1 MFSPSH
7 TKLIRQGLALLL
19 VLAVV
24 GYVGF
29 LLYSQYQVQLKLH
42 QASLGRF
49 VSENDKRALAAGNF
63 LADRLNDISQL
74 AENRDLT
81 LYYENKALGMTQE
94 YGLGASLAIAEE
106 SFLHLLNRKKIQE
119 HQLFSRLVYLDLSG
133 AKMLDL
139 HGKRQKKQPLK
150 NWRNYLK
157 PDQRKPHF
165 ALESSPGNDQILI
178 SHPFYFKGQYVGQV
192 LGWIP
197 LALIYEHYLSP
208 AGHDAP
214 FLTAISYNEHYIL
227 KPAGLAEL
235 VPETMLPQLPQ
246 LKQKSPV
253 MIKQQFGRQHRSVL
267 VTYSPLQNTPFA
279 MVTFFKDQSGHDE
292 QSRSLL
298 YAMAVVGLLLLGS
311 GLFFLR
317 TSIRNVALQVS
328 LDESTKREQLVF
340 EQNILLQQAKE
351 AAEAASQAKSAFLA
365 NMSHEIRTPMNGVI
379 GMTDLCLDTPLT
391 AEQRTYL
398 DAVRNSADNLMSII
412 NDILDFSKIEAG
424 KIELTP
430 EPFHLRTAVGHALR
444 SIAVRAYEKGL
455 EIVFVPDAAVPDA
468 VQGDPGR
475 LRQVLLNLVGNA
487 VKFSEQG
494 QIIVTV
500 GLQCQE
506 EDGGMV
512 LHFSVADQGIGITP
526 EQQQRIFAPFE
537 QADLSTTKSYGGTGL
552 GLTISRRLVELMG
565 GEISVESTPGVGST
579 FYFTVHLMPAEL
591 PDYSTEELQGKQVLV
606 VDDLAL
612 NRTMLQEFLQQWGM
626 VVVTAASA
634 EEAFDCIQQH
644 NGVFDL
650 VLLDGKM
657 PDENGW
663 QLAERLRTLA
673 TCDATALVIMPSAG
687 HRGDADRCRELG
699 VNGYLVKPI
708 VHQELYEL
716 LQVVL
721 ETVKADGGHC
731 LVTTHAAAEARQRL
745 RILATDDVPVNREL
759 VRTILEKRG
768 HKVTVAENGQEAL
781 DAWRNGS
788 FDLLLMDIQMPEMDG
803 LTATRI
809 IREEELQRGGHV
821 PVIAMTAYAMAG
833 DRERCLQAGMDDYVA
848 KPVNPSELM
857 TVISRFCGIE
867 VPQEVRETT
876 PPVADSNTE
885 QVFDRAALL
894 DRLGGSVELLP
905 QFIKLFKESY
915 TTNSTALRQSLA
927 DGDWTTA
934 ARHAHSIK
942 GASANV
948 GALQVHVAAL
958 HLEKALKEQDATA
971 KGQLLLQLV
980 TSYELF
986 CRAATASLH
995 KSEELS

>member
-1 MFSPSH
+1 MLSRSH
-7 TKLIRQGLALLL
+7 AKLIRQGLALLL

-49 VSENDKRALAAGNF
+49 VSENDKRALAAGSF

-94 YGLGASLAIAEE
+94 YGLGASLAFAEE
-106 SFLHLLNRKKIQE
+106 SFHNLLRRKKLQE
-119 HQLFSRLVYLDLSG
+119 HPLFSRLVYLDLSG
-133 AKMLDL
+133 SKMLDL
-139 HGKRQKKQPLK
+139 QAQHQKKQPLK

-157 PDQRKPHF
+157 PDQRIPHF
-165 ALESSPGNDQILI
+165 ALEPSPGNDQILI

-197 LALIYEHYLSP
+197 LALIYEHYLAP
-208 AGHDAP
+208 AGKDAP
-214 FLTAISYNEHYIL
+214 FLTALSLGDQYIL
-227 KPAGLAEL
+227 KTADLEAL
-235 VPETMLPQLPQ
+235 VPESMLPKLPQ
-246 LKQKSPV
+246 LKRQSST
-253 MIKQQFGRQHRSVL
+253 IIEQQVGRQRRSIL

-279 MVTFFKDQSGHDE
+279 MVTFFKDQNGQEE

-298 YAMAVVGLLLLGS
+298 YAMAVVGILLLGS
-311 GLFFLR
+311 GLFLLR
-317 TSIRNVALQVS
+317 TSFRNVALQVS

-351 AAEAASQAKSAFLA
+351 TAEAASQAKSAFLA

-379 GMTDLCLDTPLT
+379 GMTDLCLDTELT

-398 DAVRNSADNLMSII
+398 DAVRNSADSLMSII

-424 KIELTP
+424 KIELAP

-468 VQGDPGR
+468 VLGDPGR

-494 QIIVTV
+494 QIVVTV

-512 LHFSVADQGIGITP
+512 LHFSVVDQGIGITP

-552 GLTISRRLVELMG
+552 GLTISRRLVELMEG
-565 GEISVESTPGVGST
+565 DISVESTPGVGSI
-579 FYFTVHLMPAEL
+579 FSFTVHLMPAEL
-591 PDYSTEELQGKQVLV
+591 PDYSIEELQGKQVLV

-612 NRTMLQEFLQQWGM
+612 NRIMLQEFLQQWGM
-626 VVVTAASA
+626 VVMTAGSA

-663 QLAERLRTLA
+663 QLAERLRTLSI
-673 TCDATALVIMPSAG
+673 CDATALVIMPSAG

-708 VHQELYEL
+708 VHQELYDL

-721 ETVKADGGHC
+721 GSLKAEGGC

-857 TVISRFCGIE
+857 TVISRFCGVE
-867 VPQEVRETT
+867 MPQDVRETAAS
-876 PPVADSNTE
+876 VADPGSDVE
-885 QVFDRAALL
+885 QVFDREALL

-905 QFIKLFKESY
+905 QFIKLFEESY
-915 TTNSTALRQSLA
+915 TTNCTALRQSLA
-927 DGDWTTA
+927 DGDWATA

-958 HLEKALKEQDATA
+958 HLEKALKEQNETA
-971 KGQLLLQLV
+971 R
-980 TSYELF
+980 ELF
-986 CRAATASLH
+986 LQQLDACYGQFCSTANSVC
-995 KSEELS
+995 

>member
-1 MFSPSH
+1 MLTRGH
-7 TKLIRQGLALLL
+7 AKLIRQGLAILL

-29 LLYSQYQVQLKLH
+29 LLYSQYQVQVKLH

-63 LADRLNDISQL
+63 LSDRLNDISQL
-74 AENRDLT
+74 AENRDLA

-94 YGLGASLAIAEE
+94 YGLGASLAFAEE
-106 SFLHLLNRKKIQE
+106 SFHNLLRRKKLQD
-119 HQLFSRLVYLDLSG
+119 HPLFSRLVYLDLSG
-133 AKMLDL
+133 SKMLDL
-139 HGKRQKKQPLK
+139 QAEHQKKQPPK
-150 NWRNYLK
+150 NWRTYLK
-157 PDQRKPHF
+157 TSQRNPHF
-165 ALESSPGNDQILI
+165 AFEASPGNDQILI
-178 SHPFYFKGQYVGQV
+178 SHPFYFKGEYVGQV

-197 LALIYEHYLSP
+197 LALLYDHYLAP
-208 AGHDAP
+208 AGADAP
-214 FLTAISYNEHYIL
+214 FLTALSLDDRYIL
-227 KPAGLAEL
+227 KPASLEKL
-235 VPETMLPQLPQ
+235 VPESQLPQ
-246 LKQKSPV
+246 PLQV
-253 MIKQQFGRQHRSVL
+253 KQQSSLVLHQQVGRQRRSVL
-267 VTYSPLQNTPFA
+267 ITYSPLQNTPFA
-279 MVTFFKDQSGHDE
+279 MITFFKDQAGQEE
-292 QSRSLL
+292 QSHSLL
-298 YAMAVVGLLLLGS
+298 YAMTAVGLLLLGS
-311 GLFFLR
+311 GLVFLR
-317 TSIRNVALQVS
+317 TSVRNIALQVS
-328 LDESTKREQLVF
+328 LDESTKREQIVF

-379 GMTDLCLDTPLT
+379 GMTDLCLDTTLT

-398 DAVRNSADNLMSII
+398 DAVRNSADNLMEII

-424 KIELTP
+424 KIELSA

-444 SIAVRAYEKGL
+444 SIAVRASEKGL
-455 EIVFVPDAAVPDA
+455 EIVFVPDADVPDA
-468 VQGDPGR
+468 VLGDPGR

-494 QIIVTV
+494 QIIVTAR
-500 GLQCQE
+500 LQRQDAD
-506 EDGGMV
+506 DGML

-537 QADLSTTKSYGGTGL
+537 QADLSTTKAYGGTGL

-565 GEISVESTPGVGST
+565 GELSVESTPGVGST
-579 FYFTVHLMPAEL
+579 FSFTVHLMPAEL
-591 PDYSTEELQGKQVLV
+591 PDYCTDELQAKRVLV

-612 NRTMLQEFLQQWGM
+612 NRTMLQGFLQQWGM
-626 VVVTAASA
+626 EVVTAASA
-634 EEAFDCIQQH
+634 QEAVDCLQQSD
-644 NGVFDL
+644 GRFDL

-663 QLAERLRTLA
+663 RLAERIRTFSI
-673 TCDATALVIMPSAG
+673 CNATALVLMPSAG

-721 ETVKADGGHC
+721 GSVKAEGSGC

-768 HKVTVAENGQEAL
+768 HKVTLAENGQEAL

-809 IREEELQRGGHV
+809 IREEEVQRGGHV
-821 PVIAMTAYAMAG
+821 PIIAMTAYAMAG
-833 DRERCLQAGMDDYVA
+833 DRDRCLQAGMDDYVA
-848 KPVNPSELM
+848 KPVNPSELSE
-857 TVISRFCGIE
+857 VISRFCGIDM
-867 VPQEVRETT
+867 PQECNKET
-876 PPVADSNTE
+876 ATE
-885 QVFDRAALL
+885 PAPSSCAETAQIFDREALL
-894 DRLGGSVELLP
+894 NRLGGSVELLP
-905 QFIKLFKESY
+905 QFIALFDQSY
-915 TTNSTALRQSLA
+915 ATNSAALHQSLEEN
-927 DGDWTTA
+927 DWTAA
-934 ARHAHSIK
+934 ARHAHTIK

-948 GALQVHVAAL
+948 GALQIYGAAL
-958 HLEKALKEQDATA
+958 NLEKAMKEHDETTKEQ
-971 KGQLLLQLV
+971 LLQALDA
-980 TSYELF
+980 SYELF
-986 CRAATASLH
+986 CSTA
-995 KSEELS
+995 KEQC

>member
-1 MFSPSH
+1 MLTRGH
-7 TKLIRQGLALLL
+7 AKLIRQGLAILL

-74 AENRDLT
+74 AENRDLA

-94 YGLGASLAIAEE
+94 YGLGASLAFAEE
-106 SFLHLLNRKKIQE
+106 SFHNLLRRKKLQE
-119 HQLFSRLVYLDLSG
+119 HPLFSRLVYLDLSG
-133 AKMLDL
+133 SKMLDL
-139 HGKRQKKQPLK
+139 QAEHQKKQPPK
-150 NWRNYLK
+150 NWRAYLK
-157 PDQRKPHF
+157 ASQRKPHF
-165 ALESSPGNDQILI
+165 AFEASPGNDQILV
-178 SHPFYFKGQYVGQV
+178 SHPFYFKGKYVGQV

-197 LALIYEHYLSP
+197 LALLYDHYLAP
-208 AGHDAP
+208 AGADAP
-214 FLTAISYNEHYIL
+214 FLTTLSLDDRYIL
-227 KPAGLAEL
+227 KPTSLEKL
-235 VPETMLPQLPQ
+235 VPESQLPQ
-246 LKQKSPV
+246 PLQVKRQSSLV
-253 MIKQQFGRQHRSVL
+253 LNQQVGRQRRSVL
-267 VTYSPLQNTPFA
+267 ITYSPLQNTPFA
-279 MVTFFKDQSGHDE
+279 MITFFKDQAGQDE

-311 GLFFLR
+311 GLVFLR
-317 TSIRNVALQVS
+317 TSVRNIALQVS
-328 LDESTKREQLVF
+328 LDESTRREQLIA
-340 EQNILLQQAKE
+340 EQNQLLQQAKE

-379 GMTDLCLDTPLT
+379 GMTDLCLDTTLT

-398 DAVRNSADNLMSII
+398 DAVRNSADNLMAII

-424 KIELTP
+424 KIELSA

-444 SIAVRAYEKGL
+444 SIAVRASEKGL
-455 EIVFVPDAAVPDA
+455 EIVFVPDAEVPDA
-468 VQGDPGR
+468 VLGDPGR

-494 QIIVTV
+494 QIIVTAR
-500 GLQCQE
+500 LQRQDA
-506 EDGGMV
+506 DGGML
-512 LHFSVADQGIGITP
+512 LHFSVADQGIGITA

-537 QADLSTTKSYGGTGL
+537 QADLSTTKAYGGTGL
-552 GLTISRRLVELMG
+552 GLTISRRLVELMD

-579 FYFTVHLMPAEL
+579 FNFTIHLMPAEL
-591 PDYSTEELQGKQVLV
+591 PDYCTDELQGKRVLV

-612 NRTMLQEFLQQWGM
+612 NRTMVQGFLQQWGM
-626 VVVTAASA
+626 EVVTAASA
-634 EEAFDCIQQH
+634 QEAVDCLQQCD
-644 NGVFDL
+644 GRFDL

-663 QLAERLRTLA
+663 QLAERIRTFSI
-673 TCDATALVIMPSAG
+673 CNATALVLMPSAG
-687 HRGDADRCRELG
+687 HRGDAERCRELG

-721 ETVKADGGHC
+721 GSVKAEGSRC

-768 HKVTVAENGQEAL
+768 HKVTLAENGQEAL

-809 IREEELQRGGHV
+809 IREEEVQRGGHV
-821 PVIAMTAYAMAG
+821 PIIAMTAYAMAG
-833 DRERCLQAGMDDYVA
+833 DRDRCLQAGMDDYVA
-848 KPVNPSELM
+848 KPVNPSELSA
-857 TVISRFCGIE
+857 VISRFCGIDM
-867 VPQEVRETT
+867 PQECNKETAT
-876 PPVADSNTE
+876 KPLPPSCTE
-885 QVFDRAALL
+885 TAHIFDREALL
-894 DRLGGSVELLP
+894 NRLGGSVELLP
-905 QFIKLFKESY
+905 QFITLFDQSY
-915 TTNSTALRQSLA
+915 ATNSTALRQSLEEH
-927 DGDWTTA
+927 DWTAA

-948 GALQVHVAAL
+948 GALQIHVAAL
-958 HLEKALKEQDATA
+958 NLEKALKEHDESAKEQLLQALDDSYALFCSTA
-971 KGQLLLQLV
+971 KEQ
-980 TSYELF
+980 
-986 CRAATASLH
+986 C
-995 KSEELS
+995 